1 MLTFMIYKDNAHEHD
16 VYDDG
21 QEDDLWVHGGDA
33 VLKSKFQAPPKQGGH
48 IECIL
53 MMEMR
58 EPDVGDDRED
68 ENDLIEYKPG
78 MER

>member
-1 MLTFMIYKDNAHEHD
+1 MLTFMIYKDNAHD

-21 QEDDLWVHGGDA
+21 QEDDLWVHGVDA

-58 EPDVGDDRED
+58 ERVDVGDDGGG

>member
-1 MLTFMIYKDNAHEHD
+1 ML
-16 VYDDG
+16 
-21 QEDDLWVHGGDA
+21 Q
-33 VLKSKFQAPPKQGGH
+33 SKFQALPKQGGH

-58 EPDVGDDRED
+58 EPDVGDDGGG

>member
-1 MLTFMIYKDNAHEHD
+1 M
-16 VYDDG
+16 
-21 QEDDLWVHGGDA
+21 
-33 VLKSKFQAPPKQGGH
+33 LKSKFEAPPKQGGH

-58 EPDVGDDRED
+58 EPDVGDDGGD
-68 ENDLIEYKPG
+68 DGGGENDLIEYKPG